1 MLEKN
6 QVGEGATDGV
16 FISLCYS
23 SAPLIIQE
31 GFFFFPIL
39 NTADLA
45 NKWNVAPG
53 ATE

>member
-31 GFFFFPIL
+31 GFFFFL
-39 NTADLA
+39 Y
-45 NKWNVAPG
+45 
-53 ATE
+53 